1 MYTTVTCTCM
11 SPPKNIMC
19 CFPCILVFAGHTMT
33 SFCFPSSPFTFVSL
47 LTANSSKEFL
57 LAIFM
62 TDSPAQFLHHLRK
75 KKGEVLVRTVSDL
88 KLYWYNMYM
97 EKSLKGLI
105 GQLSIMRS
113 MSFRF

>member
-62 TDSPAQFLHHLRK
+62 TAVEYRQSSTVSTSSSE
-75 KKGEVLVRTVSDL
+75 KKGGGISENS
-88 KLYWYNMYM
+88 
-97 EKSLKGLI
+97 E
-105 GQLSIMRS
+105 
-113 MSFRF
+113 